1 MKVLLINGSPK
12 SNGNTATGL
21 KEMVKVFEAQGIE
34 TEIIHVGNKDIRGCI
49 ACGKCG
55 TLGKCVFD
63 DIVNEVAPKFEEAD
77 GIVLG
82 TPVYYAGPNGTLVSF
97 VDRLFY
103 STQFNKA
110 MKVGAVVTCARRG
123 GNTATF
129 DVMNKY
135 FSISNMPIATSQY
148 WNMLHGRAPGEANE
162 DAEGMQTMR
171 TLALNMSFLMKSIAL
186 GKEKYGMPEYEPFNP
201 TNFIR

>member
-21 KEMVKVFEAQGIE
+21 NEMVKVFEAQEIE

-103 STQFNKA
+103 STQFSKA

-162 DAEGMQTMR
+162 DAEGLQTMR

>member
-12 SNGNTATGL
+12 SKGNTATGL
-21 KEMVKVFEAQGIE
+21 NEMVKVFEAQGIE

>member
-21 KEMVKVFEAQGIE
+21 NEMVKVFKAQGIE

-55 TLGKCVFD
+55 TLGKCLFD

-162 DAEGMQTMR
+162 DAEGLQTMR

>member
-55 TLGKCVFD
+55 TLGKCIFD

-186 GKEKYGMPEYEPFNP
+186 GKERYGMPEYEPFNP

>member
-21 KEMVKVFEAQGIE
+21 NEMVKVFEAQGIE

-103 STQFNKA
+103 STQFSKA